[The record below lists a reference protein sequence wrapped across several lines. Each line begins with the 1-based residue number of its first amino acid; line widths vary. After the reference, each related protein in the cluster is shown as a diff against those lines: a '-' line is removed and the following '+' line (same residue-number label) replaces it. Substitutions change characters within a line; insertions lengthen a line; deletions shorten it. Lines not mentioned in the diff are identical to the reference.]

1 MCLQASKDG
10 MMVMKCYADASFNVH
25 EGAKSHGGIFI
36 TFGGRG
42 GVVIKSYKIK
52 MLPRS
57 TAEAGLGVL
66 SDTTSL
72 ADHNRVFAIE
82 QQMIEEEDFCI
93 LREDNLATIHLVKNG
108 RSTSDRTKHIEL
120 RHFFVKQYLDNVTF
134 ELVHCPTEEMIADIL
149 TKPLQGEQFFKLRAL
164 LLGHS
169 IP

>member
-1 MCLQASKDG
+1 
-10 MMVMKCYADASFNVH
+10 MK
-25 EGAKSHGGIFI
+25 
-36 TFGGRG
+36 
-42 GVVIKSYKIK
+42 
-52 MLPRS
+52 
-57 TAEAGLGVL
+57 
-66 SDTTSL
+66 
-72 ADHNRVFAIE
+72 
-82 QQMIEEEDFCI
+82 EDFCI
-93 LREDNLATIHLVKNG
+93 LREDNSATIHLVKNG